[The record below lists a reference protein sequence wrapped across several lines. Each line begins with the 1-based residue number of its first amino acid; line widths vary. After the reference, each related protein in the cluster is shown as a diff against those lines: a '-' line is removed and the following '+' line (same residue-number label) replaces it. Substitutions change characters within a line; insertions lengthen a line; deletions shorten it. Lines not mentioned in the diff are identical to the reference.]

1 MFSKKLVYGNR
12 FSSLE
17 IAEDNRFYFLQVFK
31 KKHEVNVFSQR
42 SFDGVEDA
50 VQKIKQ
56 TQHIHLIFN
65 NEKVLSKMINDAQ
78 LADKL
83 LFSKAFPNTKLSDFY
98 FDIVRF
104 NNSAFISIVRKQ
116 DVQSV
121 ITHIE
126 NEGVTVSG
134 FSIGN
139 GSVFSNIT
147 IFLEG
152 SIYTSNLHIELK
164 ENQPIN
170 ITAIKPVSKEIL
182 LGELKLESDY
192 LLGFTTALQFYKG
205 ELKSK
210 SNELL
215 IKLHQNFF
223 QKRMF
228 DIGIRFG
235 LGILFVGLLVNF
247 LFFSSYSAESEK
259 NKTELALNSAHKK
272 QLVSLNNLVE
282 KKKLLVTSMESIS
295 DSRVTWL
302 LNTLL
307 SSVPSTVYL
316 EKVTY
321 QPKIKTQAENKPIT
335 FIENQVVVK
344 GTSVNDTKFTE
355 WLQYLEEADWTAE
368 VRDVDYGT
376 GSSKENSFE
385 FVIVIKDGV

>member
-17 IAEDNRFYFLQVFK
+17 IAEDNRFYFLQVLK
-31 KKHEVNVFSQR
+31 KKHEVNIFSQR

-56 TQHIHLIFN
+56 VQHIHLIFN

-121 ITHIE
+121 ITHIQ
-126 NEGVTVSG
+126 NEGVIVSG

-147 IFLEG
+147 IFSEG
-152 SIYTSNLHIELK
+152 SVHTSNLHIELE

-170 ITAIKPVSKEIL
+170 IAAIKPVSKEIL

-215 IKLHQNFF
+215 IKLHQNFL
-223 QKRMF
+223 QKRVF

-272 QLVSLNNLVE
+272 QLISLNNLVE

-316 EKVTY
+316 EKVAY
-321 QPKIKTQAENKPIT
+321 QPKIKTQAENKPIIFT
-335 FIENQVVVK
+335 ENQVVVK

-385 FVIVIKDGV
+385 FVVVIKDGV